1 VLGPFLLAVLEKED
15 YWEGLD
21 GVKGAWTVGSWV
33 VGWRG
38 LDWWD
43 GGDWLV
49 GGDIDRDVAGT
60 LMMQRIVRR
69 VLGIE

>member
-38 LDWWD
+38 LDWW
-43 GGDWLV
+43 G
-49 GGDIDRDVAGT
+49 
-60 LMMQRIVRR
+60 
-69 VLGIE
+69 